1 MRTRGSVRFAPYYK
15 LEVWD
20 RIRLAWRP
28 VQKEYPTEE
37 GARAAMP
44 AGQEARVLEVTEHGR
59 RLLPER

>member
-28 VQKEYPTEE
+28 VQKAHPTEE
-37 GARAAMP
+37 GARAAAP
-44 AGQEARVLEVTEHGR
+44 FGREARVYEVTEHGR
-59 RLLPER
+59 RLLP